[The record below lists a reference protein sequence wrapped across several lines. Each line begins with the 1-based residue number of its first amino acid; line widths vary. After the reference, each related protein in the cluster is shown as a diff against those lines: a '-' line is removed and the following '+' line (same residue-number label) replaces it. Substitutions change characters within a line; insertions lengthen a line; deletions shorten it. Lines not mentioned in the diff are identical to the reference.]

1 MREMVKKIRKGITPV
16 IAIVL
21 LLMITVGV
29 AGAAYV
35 WIKQVQEQT
44 QAGIETGIIEQT
56 AAMQARLSIDSIWEN
71 TNNDISFMLRNSGSY
86 TYTSGNTDGFKYYM
100 DDTPVSGSCGMRAP
114 GTTCSVDSVT
124 DFPSTG
130 TFTIKAVDNFGN
142 EVIKSC
148 VVSGDGC
155 E

>member
-1 MREMVKKIRKGITPV
+1 MVRKMRKGITPV

-29 AGAAYV
+29 TGAAYV

-44 QAGIETGIIEQT
+44 QAGIEAGIAEQT

-71 TNNDISFMLRNSGSY
+71 TNGDISFMLRNSGSY
-86 TYTSGNTDGFKYYM
+86 TYTS
-100 DDTPVSGSCGMRAP
+100 DDTGDFKHYMNDAPIGGSCDMGVP
-114 GTTCSVDSVT
+114 GTPCSVDSGT
-124 DFPSTG
+124 DFPASG

-142 EVIKSC
+142 EVIRSC
-148 VVSGDGC
+148 IVNSDGDGC